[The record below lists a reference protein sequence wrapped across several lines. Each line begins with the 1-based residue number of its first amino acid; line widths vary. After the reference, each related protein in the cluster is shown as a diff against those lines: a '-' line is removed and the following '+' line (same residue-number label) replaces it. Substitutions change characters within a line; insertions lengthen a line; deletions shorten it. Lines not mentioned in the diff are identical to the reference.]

1 MSVDDIMAGSLIVI
15 KENGI
20 DIGMRVNYYFS
31 PEEES
36 RLAQLYLNDEEAT
49 WGDLQELSA
58 LNDDNCKYMPT
69 ISDPCVMNS

>member
-36 RLAQLYLNDEEAT
+36 RLAQLYLEEA
-49 WGDLQELSA
+49 A
-58 LNDDNCKYMPT
+58 
-69 ISDPCVMNS
+69 